1 VQAPRKI
8 LLIEDGVR
16 INTATLKKQISVY
29 FWLTIRMK
37 LVFAAIF
44 AVLAVSA
51 FAEEPEW
58 KEIDWASV
66 VPVTDMVIIPQQF

>member
-1 VQAPRKI
+1 
-8 LLIEDGVR
+8 
-16 INTATLKKQISVY
+16 
-29 FWLTIRMK
+29 MK
-37 LVFAAIF
+37 LVVAAIF

-66 VPVTDMVIIPQQF
+66 VPVTDMVIIP